1 MQNIHFQYFIT
12 NLCTRKVHICTRK
25 VHKTQKMTEKTQKTH
40 INTFF
45 LTKNLDDIVII
56 YHYFVNKNTGEVM
69 QITLENIHLLEF
81 FKKGA

>member
-1 MQNIHFQYFIT
+1 
-12 NLCTRKVHICTRK
+12 
-25 VHKTQKMTEKTQKTH
+25 MTEKTQKTH